1 MNIYILHKPRPIWNI
16 ALFQTSFEKFLENK
30 QRDKPVIFLPKSK
43 IRTHYHYI
51 TGYADPFLFVDGD
64 WLYLFYEE
72 ERLKAPASICGLKTK
87 DLQHWQKVGTVLK
100 ENFHLSFPFTFRANE
115 NIYMIP
121 ETREKEAVIM
131 YRATDFPYRWQPI
144 TLLEGD
150 KYVDSSVIEHN
161 GVWYLFTSV
170 WYGERNGLHIY
181 YSDRLESGWKE
192 HPMSPLHDDMGKS
205 RCGGAVF
212 EHKGKL
218 YRPAQNCTDYYG
230 ENVALF
236 EIELLTPT
244 SFKET
249 KIKDLITKNRQWS
262 KYGGHHFNM
271 VNFKGKTIVAMDGIT
286 DDSWIN
292 NHTRKFFNIYNRL
305 FNR

>member
-1 MNIYILHKPRPIWNI
+1 MFSLKKTANVWNI
-16 ALFQTSFEKFLENK
+16 CIAESNDSFDIK
-30 QRDKPVIFLPKSK
+30 QPISVFSPNSK

-51 TGYADPFLFVDGD
+51 TGYADPFLFVDDD

-87 DLQHWQKVGTVLK
+87 DLQHWQKIGTVLK
-100 ENFHLSFPFTFRANE
+100 ENFHLSFPFTFRANGN

-121 ETREKEAVIM
+121 ETREKESVIL
-131 YRATDFPYRWQPI
+131 YRAVDFPYRWQPI

-161 GVWYLFTSV
+161 GIWYLFTSV
-170 WYGERNGLHIY
+170 WYGGRNGLHLY
-181 YSDRLESGWKE
+181 YSDHLESGWKA

-236 EIELLTPT
+236 EIEQLTPT

-249 KIKDLITKNRQWS
+249 KIKDLITKDQQWS

-271 VNFKGKTIVAMDGIT
+271 VSFKGKTIVAMDGIT

-292 NHTRKFFNIYNRL
+292 NHTRKFFNIYNRF